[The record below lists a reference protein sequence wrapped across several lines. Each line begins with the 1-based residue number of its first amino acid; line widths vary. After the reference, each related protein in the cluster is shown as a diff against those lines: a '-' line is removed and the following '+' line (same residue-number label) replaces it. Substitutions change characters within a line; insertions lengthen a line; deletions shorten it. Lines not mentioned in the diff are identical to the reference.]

1 MIQLMVAIRGDM
13 TRDVGA
19 WADDAGMF
27 RGDSNK
33 ALATGPPTKS
43 KQIAET
49 VSDSARER
57 VIIFIFNDAYPAPQ
71 MWIKA
76 PHRRGDS
83 V

>member
-1 MIQLMVAIRGDM
+1 M
-13 TRDVGA
+13 TGGA
-19 WADDAGMF
+19 GTWADDAGIF

-49 VSDSARER
+49 MNDSARER
-57 VIIFIFNDAYPAPQ
+57 VIIFIFNDTYPAPQ

-76 PHRRGDS
+76 PHRRGDL